1 MKAALYARVSTKEQ
15 KEEGSS
21 LETQVEDC
29 LKFAS
34 KNGYSVDGLVFKED
48 WTGAT
53 LDRPELDAVRNLV
66 RNRDIDALIAYAT
79 DRLARNPIHLAILA
93 EECDKH
99 RVKLEFVTEPL
110 DDSPEG
116 QLILYVKGYAAQIER
131 AKIADRTLRGKRMRA
146 RQGRIP
152 AGGGIGLYGYDYV
165 PGKEDSQGVRRVNE
179 EQAKVVRMIFRWL
192 VEDHMTLYGICV
204 KLMEMGI
211 ASPKDTGRWG
221 LSTVGRLLRN
231 PAYMGKTYA
240 FKYLSVEPRKPA
252 NTTRRYSKSA
262 RQVRPTEEWIEIP
275 GATPPI
281 ISEEVFALA
290 QSQLRSNLERSTRNQ
305 KHQYLLSGHI
315 RCGLCG
321 RRYIGHTNGFG
332 YQLYRCYGRRRP
344 ESITPCPAKGVKG
357 VESEFLVWEEVKKV
371 LIHPDLI
378 LSELRRRQDEAS
390 NSQAVEDDIRVVDK
404 RLERIDSSIQR
415 LVTLYRLSEI
425 DDQFILNEN
434 KKLKQE
440 KERLLEEKAAL
451 RNRLEVQTVN
461 EFQLEALREY
471 CDRAAKNIEQFTYE
485 DKRLALDA
493 LGIEVIVKPEGI
505 AIRGAIPASI
515 PSITSPPSLSL
526 DFPILRYRSL
536 EKGFALPS
544 GTQGA
549 SFP

>member
-29 LKFAS
+29 LEFAS

-53 LDRPELDAVRNLV
+53 LDRPELDSIRNLV
-66 RNRDIDALIAYAT
+66 RGRDIDALIVNSV
-79 DRLARNPIHLAILA
+79 DRLARNPIHVALLA

-110 DDSPEG
+110 DNSPEG

-131 AKIADRTLRGKRMRA
+131 EKIADRTIRGKRMRA
-146 RQGRIP
+146 RQGKIP
-152 AGGGIGLYGYDYV
+152 GGAGINLYGYTYV
-165 PGKEDSQGVRRVNE
+165 QGKEEGQGVRRVNE
-179 EQAKVVRMIFRWL
+179 EQAKVVRMIFCWL

-204 KLMEMGI
+204 KLMEVGI
-211 ASPKDTGRWG
+211 SSPKDSGRWG

-231 PAYMGKTYA
+231 PAYTGKTYA
-240 FKYLSVEPRKPA
+240 FKYLSVEPKKPTD
-252 NTTRRYSKSA
+252 TTRRYLKSA
-262 RQVRPTEEWIEIP
+262 RQVRPTEEWVEIP

-290 QSQLRSNLERSTRNQ
+290 QEQLKRNLQGSTRNQ

-344 ESITPCPAKGVKG
+344 ESVTPCPAKGVKG
-357 VESEFLVWEEVKKV
+357 AESESLVWQEVKKV
-371 LIHPDLI
+371 LVHPDLI
-378 LSELRRRQDEAS
+378 LSELRRRQEEATH
-390 NSQAVEDDIRVVDK
+390 SQAVEDDIKVVDK
-404 RLERIDSSIQR
+404 RIEGVDKSMQR
-415 LVTLYRLSEI
+415 LVTLYRLGEI

-434 KKLKQE
+434 KKLKGE
-440 KERLLEEKAAL
+440 KERLLEEKTAL

-471 CDRAAKNIEQFTYE
+471 CDRAAKNIEQFTFE
-485 DKRLALDA
+485 DKRLALAA

-505 AIRGAIPASI
+505 AIQGAIPVTTA
-515 PSITSPPSLSL
+515 SITSPPPLSL
-526 DFPILRYRSL
+526 DCPILRYRRP

-549 SFP
+549 SFL